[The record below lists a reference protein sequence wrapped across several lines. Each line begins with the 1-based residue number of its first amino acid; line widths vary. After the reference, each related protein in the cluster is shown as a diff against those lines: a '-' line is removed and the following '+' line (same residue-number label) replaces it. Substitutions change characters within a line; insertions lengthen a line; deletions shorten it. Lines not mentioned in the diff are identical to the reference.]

1 MKLLLS
7 HIADPDGIT
16 PIILLNLLK
25 EEFEYKLF
33 EAPNL
38 SKFIMDNLDNN
49 YFDNYDTIFITD
61 LGVNKE
67 CADKIESSKYKD
79 KFKLF
84 DHHESHNYLN
94 DYSFATVIEEIN
106 GFKECGT
113 SLFYKYLVDT
123 YKNDILTKESVIIFV
138 ELVRE
143 NDTWQFTDF
152 EKDAH
157 DLSTLFS
164 FYGRE
169 TYVEIYTNFL
179 KNTDKFYF
187 SKTELNVLK
196 SLNRKMQE
204 YLEEKEDKVIIRNI
218 NGYNVGIVFA
228 ERYRSNLGNHLAR
241 IYKDEVDFICII
253 NLAKHISLRGIKE
266 DKPVNKF
273 AEFYGGGGHPL
284 ASAIPYPEDL
294 QEKVVDY
301 IFEAL
306 NENK

>member
-123 YKNDILTKESVIIFV
+123 YKNDILTKERLDVLNEIFDGIIEFMNDIISLLPDISSSDISNEVISKNFASLILVDDMLPEDIENEFYLEDEYCSDDSLNIFS
-138 ELVRE
+138 L
-143 NDTWQFTDF
+143 
-152 EKDAH
+152 
-157 DLSTLFS
+157 
-164 FYGRE
+164 
-169 TYVEIYTNFL
+169 
-179 KNTDKFYF
+179 
-187 SKTELNVLK
+187 LK
-196 SLNRKMQE
+196 SR
-204 YLEEKEDKVIIRNI
+204 R
-218 NGYNVGIVFA
+218 
-228 ERYRSNLGNHLAR
+228 
-241 IYKDEVDFICII
+241 
-253 NLAKHISLRGIKE
+253 
-266 DKPVNKF
+266 
-273 AEFYGGGGHPL
+273 
-284 ASAIPYPEDL
+284 
-294 QEKVVDY
+294 
-301 IFEAL
+301 
-306 NENK
+306 